1 MLPLHSSFLYFMQTS
16 DPTSLDP
23 LAISL
28 FKEMVSISSLWKTS
42 SPFFV
47 QEITACVDLEVDAA
61 ISLRQITKQSCRAM
75 HKLLY
80 ENARVTVGESLLL
93 TMAFIMRYKLSMVA
107 SDDLLKLLELHCPM
121 SSLAVK
127 EMSKFRQYFQYLSHP
142 IKQHYCCPNPK
153 CQVYIS
159 AEKPGEEDVCRVC
172 GELLSGK
179 SFFIEAPVEE
189 QLQTILS
196 REYFSFF
203 GTSTYGHGITLGGV
217 MLCSFGRG

>member
-1 MLPLHSSFLYFMQTS
+1 MHSCVAAHEEIDVMEGIEMSMTS
-16 DPTSLDP
+16 QVELTEDVADIIEEIEVEASATTSKNT
-23 LAISL
+23 
-28 FKEMVSISSLWKTS
+28 KENV
-42 SPFFV
+42 
-47 QEITACVDLEVDAA
+47 E
-61 ISLRQITKQSCRAM
+61 